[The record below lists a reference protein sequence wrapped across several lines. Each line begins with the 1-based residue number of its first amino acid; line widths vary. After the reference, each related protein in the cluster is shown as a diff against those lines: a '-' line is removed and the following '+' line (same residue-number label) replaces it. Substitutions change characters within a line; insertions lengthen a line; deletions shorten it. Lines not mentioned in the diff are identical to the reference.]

1 MDVFGRRTSGHRAHE
16 GPLTGH
22 KIVNSFRYAIAFE
35 RHAGETFKAAT
46 HCTGGGWKRPMH
58 IVCKERRPVSSV
70 SESFTPGVLK
80 LFSEYF
86 TPRVPEV
93 CGHAAFASLSR
104 KR

>member
-58 IVCKERRPVSSV
+58 IVCKERRPVDLSSQ
-70 SESFTPGVLK
+70 SCYSRPGKPGELAEWSK
-80 LFSEYF
+80 AHDWKSCE
-86 TPRVPEV
+86 
-93 CGHAAFASLSR
+93 G
-104 KR
+104 